1 MLLSENYLNS
11 SINLVKLQVKQL
23 NTHKPVTFLNTK
35 NKRSER
41 EIQEIIPFTITS
53 KRVKYLGINL
63 PKETK
68 DLYSKNADERTQR

>member
-1 MLLSENYLNS
+1 MLLSEKYLNS

-41 EIQEIIPFTITS
+41 EIQEIIPFTIAS
-53 KRVKYLGINL
+53 KRIKYCRINP
-63 PKETK
+63 PKDKKTCSLK
-68 DLYSKNADERTQR
+68 TIRC